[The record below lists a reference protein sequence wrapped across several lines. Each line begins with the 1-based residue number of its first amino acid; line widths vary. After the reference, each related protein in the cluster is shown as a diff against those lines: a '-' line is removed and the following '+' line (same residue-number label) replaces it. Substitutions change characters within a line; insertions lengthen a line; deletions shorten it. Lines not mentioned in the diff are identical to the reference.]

1 MPLSS
6 GTFIAEKNMTSLE
19 LLKKDINNLDRIIA
33 IYKEDLEDAE
43 KVLKLS
49 GKKIDIANA
58 EQTGWADYYHQKS
71 IEVKYLK
78 EYVNVLLDE
87 VYGKVWTRLTEK
99 MDRVLVVKDKDHYI
113 KHDPAYLAI
122 IQPYLKISELYE
134 QFQRVNDSFATR
146 GYALNNLT
154 RLIVAQSNDWIIS

>member
-1 MPLSS
+1 M
-6 GTFIAEKNMTSLE
+6 NSLE
-19 LLKKDINNLDRIIA
+19 LLKKDIKHLDQIITV
-33 IYKEDLEDAE
+33 YKEDLSEAE
-43 KVLKLS
+43 KVLHLS
-49 GKKIDIANA
+49 GKRIDIANA
-58 EQTGWADYYHQKS
+58 EQTGWADYYHQQS

-78 EYVNVLLDE
+78 EHVSVLLDE
-87 VYGKVWTRLTEK
+87 VYGRLWKQCTEK

-113 KHDPAYLAI
+113 KHDPEYLAM

-134 QFQRVNDSFATR
+134 QFQRVNESFHTR